1 MDEIVHQE
9 PEQSSEPSKLDPV
22 SVVQLGELAGDEA
35 LMGVRH
41 RRHRF
46 PGRSRAVK
54 VLYDETEF
62 AGVQTAALAVGLTP
76 TGFVAAAG
84 LTLADPNAGGRLVGS
99 AEVLDR
105 AALTEL
111 LAIRTALRRYGVNV
125 NQGIAALHSGTG
137 APVWLRQ
144 AVAGCDGAVGRVD
157 DVTLPMSRRL
167 RGPSC

>member
-1 MDEIVHQE
+1 MDERVLRE
-9 PEQSSEPSKLDPV
+9 PEPSGESSGRDRAP
-22 SVVQLGELAGDEA
+22 VVQFGELTGDEE

-41 RRHRF
+41 RRHQF

-62 AGVQTAALAVGLTP
+62 AGVQTAALAAGLTP

-84 LTLADPNAGGRLVGS
+84 LTRADPRAGGRLVGS
-99 AEVLDR
+99 GDDLDR
-105 AALTEL
+105 AVLTEL

-125 NQGIAALHSGTG
+125 NQGIAALHSGAG

-144 AVAGCDGAVGRVD
+144 AVAGCDRAVGRVD
-157 DVTLPMSRRL
+157 DVTLFLSRRL
-167 RGPSC
+167 R

>member
-1 MDEIVHQE
+1 MTMDEHVHQE
-9 PEQSSEPSKLDPV
+9 PEESSEQSWRDRA
-22 SVVQLGELAGDEA
+22 SVVQLGELTGAEELPGA
-35 LMGVRH
+35 RH
-41 RRHRF
+41 RRHQF

-62 AGVQTAALAVGLTP
+62 AGVQTAALAAGLTP

-99 AEVLDR
+99 GADLDR
-105 AALTEL
+105 AVLTEL

-137 APVWLRQ
+137 PPVWLRQ
-144 AVAGCDGAVGRVD
+144 AVAGCDRAVGRVD
-157 DVTLPMSRRL
+157 DVTLLLSRRL
-167 RGPSC
+167 R

>member
-1 MDEIVHQE
+1 MDKHSQHE
-9 PEQSSEPSKLDPV
+9 PEQSGVQHGRDSL
-22 SVVQLGELAGDEA
+22 SVVQLGELTGDAE

-41 RRHRF
+41 RRHQF

-62 AGVQTAALAVGLTP
+62 ANVQTAAAAAGLTP

-84 LTLADPNAGGRLVGS
+84 LTLADPTAGGRLVGS
-99 AEVLDR
+99 AADLDR
-105 AALTEL
+105 AVLTEL

-125 NQGIAALHSGTG
+125 NQGIAAVHSGAG

-144 AVAGCDGAVGRVD
+144 AVAGCDRAVGRLD
-157 DVTLPMSRRL
+157 DVTLLLSHRL
-167 RGPSC
+167 R

>member
-1 MDEIVHQE
+1 MEEHLRQE
-9 PEQSSEPSKLDPV
+9 PEQSGEQSRSDRA
-22 SVVQLGELAGDEA
+22 SVVQLGEPTGDDEPMEA
-35 LMGVRH
+35 RH
-41 RRHRF
+41 RRHQF

-62 AGVQTAALAVGLTP
+62 AGVQTAALAAGLTP

-99 AEVLDR
+99 ADDLDR
-105 AALTEL
+105 AVLTEL

-125 NQGIAALHSGTG
+125 NQGITALHSGVG

-144 AVAGCDGAVGRVD
+144 AIAGCDRAVRRVD
-157 DVTLPMSRRL
+157 DVTLFLSRRL
-167 RGPSC
+167 R

>member
-1 MDEIVHQE
+1 MDDHVLDQSG
-9 PEQSSEPSKLDPV
+9 EQSGRDDAL
-22 SVVQLGELAGDEA
+22 VVQLGELTGDAE

-41 RRHRF
+41 RRHQF
-46 PGRSRAVK
+46 PGRGRALK

-84 LTLADPNAGGRLVGS
+84 LTLADPAAGGRLVGS
-99 AEVLDR
+99 AHDLDR
-105 AALTEL
+105 AVLTEL

-125 NQGIAALHSGTG
+125 NQGIAALNSGVG

-144 AVAGCDGAVGRVD
+144 AVAGCDRAVGRLD
-157 DVTLPMSRRL
+157 DVTLLLSRRL
-167 RGPSC
+167 R

>member
-1 MDEIVHQE
+1 MDEHELRE
-9 PEQSSEPSKLDPV
+9 PEQSGEPSGCDRV
-22 SVVQLGELAGDEA
+22 SVVPLGELTGDLE
-35 LMGVRH
+35 LRGVRH
-41 RRHRF
+41 RRHQF

-62 AGVQTAALAVGLTP
+62 AGVQTAAAAAGLTP

-99 AEVLDR
+99 ADDLDR
-105 AALTEL
+105 AVLTEL

-125 NQGIAALHSGTG
+125 NQGIAALHSGAG

-144 AVAGCDGAVGRVD
+144 AVAGCDRAVGRVE
-157 DVTLPMSRRL
+157 DVTLLLSRRL
-167 RGPSC
+167 R

>member
-1 MDEIVHQE
+1 MEEHLRQE
-9 PEQSSEPSKLDPV
+9 PEQSGEQSWRDRASAG
-22 SVVQLGELAGDEA
+22 QLGELTGDVE
-35 LMGVRH
+35 LIGVRH
-41 RRHRF
+41 RRHQF

-62 AGVQTAALAVGLTP
+62 AGVQTAALAAGLTP

-99 AEVLDR
+99 AADLDR
-105 AALTEL
+105 AVLTEL

-125 NQGIAALHSGTG
+125 NQGIAAVHSGAG

-144 AVAGCDGAVGRVD
+144 AVAGCDRAVGRLD
-157 DVTLPMSRRL
+157 DVTLLLSHRL
-167 RGPSC
+167 R

>member
-1 MDEIVHQE
+1 MEEHLRQE
-9 PEQSSEPSKLDPV
+9 PEQSGEHCGRDDV
-22 SVVQLGELAGDEA
+22 SVVQLGEPIPDEQ
-35 LMGVRH
+35 LIEVRH
-41 RRHRF
+41 RRHQF

-62 AGVQTAALAVGLTP
+62 AGVQTAALAAGLTP

-99 AEVLDR
+99 AADLDR
-105 AALTEL
+105 AVLTEL

-125 NQGIAALHSGTG
+125 NQGIAALHSGAG

-144 AVAGCDGAVGRVD
+144 AVAGCDRAVGRLD
-157 DVTLPMSRRL
+157 DVTLLLSHRL
-167 RGPSC
+167 R